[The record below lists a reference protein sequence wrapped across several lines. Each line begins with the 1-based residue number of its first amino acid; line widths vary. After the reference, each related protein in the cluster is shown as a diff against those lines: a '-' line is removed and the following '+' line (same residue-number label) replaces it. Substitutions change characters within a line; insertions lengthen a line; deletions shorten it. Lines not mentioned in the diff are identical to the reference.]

1 MALQLSNSLLGIYH
15 KEIIQDTKK
24 IKDVDHSFVYHN
36 RSKQPNLESNI
47 NVSND
52 SMAVVK

>member
-36 RSKQPNLESNI
+36 RSKQPNLESNT